1 MGFSLITFKFPFSQS
16 CVYLCQG
23 PRLSCV
29 LLLMSYFGPF
39 IRQTSWLNFLNIKR
53 ELRTEGGKWD
63 EANLPPPML
72 RTSLGLTMHWLTKLA
87 CSSVCLYI
95 GDLPDADLVQ
105 PQKRG
110 ECQRLGI
117 GNVPNIGRLPYS
129 YAQDQKCKY
138 EMKLNQRDV
147 ASSFYFFRPKGPYY
161 INYYTIHLF
170 IQLFKLF

>member
-1 MGFSLITFKFPFSQS
+1 
-16 CVYLCQG
+16 
-23 PRLSCV
+23 
-29 LLLMSYFGPF
+29 
-39 IRQTSWLNFLNIKR
+39 
-53 ELRTEGGKWD
+53 
-63 EANLPPPML
+63 ML

-161 INYYTIHLF
+161 IITTLFTCLFNFLNFSRMSHVEPVTIRVRRDHRPHVPECFSNCDPSVHGFQCDISGTKLERSRF
-170 IQLFKLF
+170 QLPCWG